1 MDDCGRKHRMA
12 LPIFLLR
19 RRPPEKTMESSPKDG
34 KVTINQVSKNVIT
47 VAIKGEDHTLGNVVR
62 YLLLKNKQ
70 VEFAGYNI
78 PHPSENVLH
87 LRVQTKQD
95 VDSKQVL
102 VETLETLKIICNSL
116 EEKYKEELA
125 RFMET

>member
-1 MDDCGRKHRMA
+1 MQH
-12 LPIFLLR
+12 
-19 RRPPEKTMESSPKDG
+19 EKNDAS
-34 KVTINQVSKNVIT
+34 KVTITQVSKNTIT

-62 YLLLKNKQ
+62 YLLSKNKQ

-95 VDSKQVL
+95 VDCKQVL
-102 VETLETLKIICNSL
+102 VETLKNLKTICDNL
-116 EEKYKEELA
+116 EEKYKQLFSQA
-125 RFMET
+125 MDTS